1 MKTSPTMGKN
11 KSKAQAQTRTDAVT
25 EVSKVSVY
33 AIAISAGLIG
43 LWATVCLFAG
53 TLSSGGPFG
62 LVSNLIKAIIG

>member
-1 MKTSPTMGKN
+1 MNTPATMEKERSQAKTG
-11 KSKAQAQTRTDAVT
+11 TDAVT

-62 LVSNLIKAIIG
+62 LISNLVKAITG

>member
-1 MKTSPTMGKN
+1 MNTPPTMEK
-11 KSKAQAQTRTDAVT
+11 KRSQAKTGTDAIT

-53 TLSSGGPFG
+53 MLSSGGPLG
-62 LVSNLIKAIIG
+62 LVSNLVKAITG

>member
-1 MKTSPTMGKN
+1 MNTPSTMEKERSQAKTG
-11 KSKAQAQTRTDAVT
+11 TDAVT

-53 TLSSGGPFG
+53 TISSGGPFG
-62 LVSNLIKAIIG
+62 LISNLVKAITG

>member
-1 MKTSPTMGKN
+1 MNTTPTMEKERSQVKTG
-11 KSKAQAQTRTDAVT
+11 TDAVT

-62 LVSNLIKAIIG
+62 LISNLVKAITG